1 MGVEIKLR
9 EIILEI
15 EYFLLITL
23 CISGISDRVF
33 NYLDKYYICLLF
45 VIFHELSHVF
55 IGSLLNKKLSK
66 LFIGISGMT
75 AFFRYDFK
83 NKDVIYYLKEYF
95 IFLAGPISN
104 IVIAFCFKDIKFIYE
119 INIFLAFLNLLP
131 IYPLDGYNILKN
143 MVSII
148 FIKNKQLVN
157 SILKTISVVFLLLIS
172 IVCVIIFFKFK
183 NIFSVIFLIYVLL
196 INLQNNL

>member
-83 NKDVIYYLKEYF
+83 NKDVIYYLKECF

-157 SILKTISVVFLLLIS
+157 SILKTISVVFLLLIA
-172 IVCVIIFFKFK
+172 IVCVIIFFRFK